1 MKILRIK
8 KNMELAVEKSIANG
22 DIDKIWKVRN
32 KRRKRNYKKII
43 RRERKKG
50 KTRTMKEFR
59 QNLCLIR
66 RLKESF
72 LNWKALVSIKIQ
84 KNQQREFS
92 G

>member
-1 MKILRIK
+1 
-8 KNMELAVEKSIANG
+8 MELAVEKSIENG
-22 DIDKIWKVRN
+22 DIDKIWKIRN

-43 RRERKKG
+43 NRERKKG

-72 LNWKALVSIKIQ
+72 LNWKELVSIKIQ
-84 KNQQREFS
+84 KISTKGVQRMIK
-92 G
+92 